1 MSTTPGIS
9 YDKNGR
15 KTFIP
20 LENNPDV
27 FADLARNLGVS
38 PALGFHDVYSI
49 DEPELLAMVPR
60 PAHALLAIVPAPA
73 YYRVR
78 ENDEKLD
85 YAGSGPNEPIEWF
98 KQTIGNACGLIS
110 LLHAL
115 SNGPAS
121 RFVPDG
127 SDLQKLLAEAQPLEP
142 AARAQLLYDS
152 ALLEKAHMAA
162 AAKGDSVNPGSEEP
176 TPYHFITFV
185 KGKDGHLWEL
195 EGVWGGPIDLGEL
208 GEDED
213 VLSERA
219 LERSVRRFT
228 KAAEGSLE
236 FSIVALA
243 DA

>member
-60 PAHALLAIVPAPA
+60 PSHALLAIVPAPA

-195 EGVWGGPIDLGEL
+195 EGVWGGPIDLGAL